1 MYYHYINWWRERKK
15 EKESSFK
22 QSTAN
27 YTFILLISLIS
38 PMFLYQLVVTNDILL
53 HFKEGFLYRHID
65 CLHPNYALCSLTV
78 YIAWCVNTLCIYTAT
93 ALWPLPLESIAIMTQ
108 WYAIWIVE
116 QIQLSLILY
125 SVHIIYPIYQP
136 PCYPYHI
143 KEQLILLQ
151 LLCFGGG
158 GGALHQI

>member
-1 MYYHYINWWRERKK
+1 MVRYKNNFISQEVYSFRLFGLKTRTNPLASTCTTIILTGEERERKR
-15 EKESSFK
+15 ERESSFK

-78 YIAWCVNTLCIYTAT
+78 YIAWCVNTLCIYTYT
-93 ALWPLPLESIAIMTQ
+93 MTN
-108 WYAIWIVE
+108 AAHM
-116 QIQLSLILY
+116 LS
-125 SVHIIYPIYQP
+125 V
-136 PCYPYHI
+136 
-143 KEQLILLQ
+143 KELQ
-151 LLCFGGG
+151 HCDLC
-158 GGALHQI
+158 HWNQ